1 MVYVDLCVIVLYLE
15 IFKWISDM
23 LWNVVMVLKV
33 DFLVICGVFYIVLL
47 IVFFIFVSCNV
58 LMVMRRKEVKFYGM
72 KWLIEG
78 VFMLESKC
86 LVIEDVVIS
95 GLSVLEIVEVFV
107 FVVLCVLDVVVLLD
121 CF

>member
-95 GLSVLEIVEVFV
+95 GLSVLEIVEVFL